1 MTLKIGDVRV
11 EFSGELDDGF
21 TEAFESLFA
30 RRYLPDV
37 YSDQGAPEVSVK
49 RFKGEIFRVF
59 GSAYD
64 YFGRDEYKIESPV
77 PAAYGNEAPIFF
89 ILQAAAR
96 AGAKRGK
103 IFITDSVGIL
113 QPNGKA
119 VLFVGYPHTGKST
132 MSALAIAEGLTV
144 LSTENTVVEVREGR
158 LHIVAGTDV
167 LVYDPLLEKI
177 YDLQIPYDAQT
188 RSGYRIADMRN
199 DPKREEALKKGVE
212 IEKIV
217 VLHAAFHCHGAS
229 FSPIRGRKVRK
240 TLWYFATAL
249 MKGLDY
255 YEPMPLHVPMND
267 EINSNIQNFLETAS
281 ENYLG
286 NMYEAFGSH
295 KRIFHEIVE
304 L

>member
-1 MTLKIGDVRV
+1 MELNIGKVNV
-11 EFSGELDDGF
+11 NFLGELDDGF
-21 TEAFESLFA
+21 TEAFKGLFA

-37 YSDQGAPEVSVK
+37 HEGSGEPEVSVE
-49 RFKGEIFRVF
+49 RFKGDVFRVF

-64 YFGRDEYKIESPV
+64 YIGRDEYKIESPV

-103 IFITDSVGIL
+103 IFITDSVGVL

-132 MSALAIAEGLTV
+132 MSALAIAEELTV
-144 LSTENTVVEVREGR
+144 LSTENTVVEVRDGR

-167 LVYDPLLEKI
+167 LVYDPLIEKI
-177 YDLQIPYDAQT
+177 YDLSVPYDAQT
-188 RSGYRIADMRN
+188 RSGYRIADLRK
-199 DPKREEALKKGVE
+199 DPIRRDALRKGVE

-255 YEPMPLHVPMND
+255 YEPMPLHVPMNE
-267 EINSNIQNFLETAS
+267 EINGNIRIFLENAS
-281 ENYLG
+281 QNYLG

>member
-1 MTLKIGDVRV
+1 MTLRIGNVMV

-21 TEAFESLFA
+21 TEAFEGLFA

-37 YSDQGAPEVSVK
+37 YSDHGDPEVSVE
-49 RFKGEIFRVF
+49 RFRGEIFRVF

-64 YFGRDEYKIESPV
+64 YIGRDEYKIESPV

-103 IFITDSVGIL
+103 IFITDSVGVL
-113 QPNGKA
+113 QPNGRA

-132 MSALAIAEGLTV
+132 MSALAIAEDLTV
-144 LSTENTVVEVREGR
+144 LSTENTVVEVRKGH

-167 LVYDPLLEKI
+167 LVYDPLVEKI
-177 YDLQIPYDAQT
+177 YDLSVPYDAQT
-188 RSGYRIADMRN
+188 RSGYRIADLRK
-199 DPKREEALKKGVE
+199 DAERKKALKKGVE

-255 YEPMPLHVPMND
+255 YEPMPLHVPMNE
-267 EINSNIQNFLETAS
+267 EINGNIQKFLENAS
-281 ENYLG
+281 QNYLG

>member
-1 MTLKIGDVRV
+1 MLEIGRVGMKFLGDV
-11 EFSGELDDGF
+11 DDGF
-21 TEAFESLFA
+21 VDAFRSLFA

-37 YSDQGAPEVSVK
+37 GEGRGEPDVIVE
-49 RFKGEIFRVF
+49 RFKGQNFRVF

-64 YFGRDEYKIESPV
+64 YMGQDKYKIESPI
-77 PAAYGNEAPIFF
+77 PKAYGNEAPIFF

-96 AGAKRGK
+96 AGAKVGR

-132 MSALAIAEGLTV
+132 MSALAIAEELTV
-144 LSTENTVVEVREGR
+144 LSTENTVVEAIGGE
-158 LHIVAGTDV
+158 LFITAGTDV
-167 LVYDPLLEKI
+167 LVYDPMVEGV
-177 YDLQIPYDAQT
+177 YGVDVPYDTQT
-188 RSGYRIADMRN
+188 RSGYRIADLKG
-199 DPKREEALKKGVE
+199 DKRRKSALRKGVPVD
-212 IEKIV
+212 KIV

-229 FSPIRGRKVRK
+229 FSQIRGRKVKK

-267 EINSNIQNFLETAS
+267 EINARIREFLELS
-281 ENYLG
+281 SKNYLG
-286 NMYEAFGSH
+286 RMYEAFGSH
-295 KRIFHEIVE
+295 KRIFHETIE